1 MRLWCLWA
9 HVWGGAE
16 RASLRDASQFYASPA
31 GEEGYDRFTNAWTTS
46 TDADCANDVFNVSE
60 TDVFSSKP
68 FINAAF
74 AYDRMIAL
82 AAAMHSAGENAS
94 GATVF
99 EAFTNVSF
107 DGATGEVAFDP
118 NGERLS
124 STVRYAVDVWR
135 ASGSELTAI
144 RVGSFTTKSGYTNSS
159 SDSLTWPKDT
169 YAPADA
175 VCSAKD
181 YEYAQRLHHALLY
194 SFALLML
201 RPGTHTA
208 SHAPPPPSHR
218 PFVSDHCEDMRR
230 TVKFSWTASSNC
242 TVGRALVTEGG
253 VLPVDSAIDCEYLQR
268 DQPVVY
274 VVYSLAGLA
283 MLSFVAALVLLVRLR
298 HAAAV
303 RQGQPLFLCVMAV
316 GGVVALVPIF
326 LIPGEPA
333 GSNCFAPTVV
343 AVFGFSLTF
352 GCLLL
357 KTYRIY
363 RLWETAKLLERI
375 ALTERSMAWRLCLLL
390 LIDAV
395 ALVAWGLVALPR
407 ATVEIEAVSGFGLVA
422 MKACTSG
429 TASNSFLV
437 RAYHPSPTALYS
449 TATTRSTSQIALSSP
464 SPS

>member
-1 MRLWCLWA
+1 MGLTAR
-9 HVWGGAE
+9 
-16 RASLRDASQFYASPA
+16 LRDASQFYASPA

-74 AYDRMIAL
+74 AYDCMIAL

-94 GATVF
+94 GAKVF

-144 RVGSFTTKSGYTNSS
+144 RVGSFTTKSGFTTQSS
-159 SDSLTWPKDT
+159 SDSFTWPKDT
-169 YAPADA
+169 YAHADA

-194 SFALLML
+194 SFALLVVQL
-201 RPGTHTA
+201 GHTA

-218 PFVSDHCEDMRR
+218 PFVSDCEGMRR

-274 VVYSLAGLA
+274 VMYLLAGLA
-283 MLSFVAALVLLVRLR
+283 MLSFFVALVLLVRLR

-333 GSNCFAPTVV
+333 GSNCFATTVV

-363 RLWETAKLLERI
+363 RLWEAARLLERI

-395 ALVAWGLVALPR
+395 VLVAWGHVALPR
-407 ATVEIEAVSGFGLVA
+407 ATVELEEVSGLGLVA
-422 MKACTSG
+422 MKSCTSG

-437 RAYHPSPTALYS
+437 RAYNPIVPGLAL
-449 TATTRSTSQIALSSP
+449 
-464 SPS
+464 

>member
-1 MRLWCLWA
+1 MC
-9 HVWGGAE
+9 GAE
-16 RASLRDASQFYASPA
+16 SACLRDASQFYASPA
-31 GEEGYDRFTNAWTTS
+31 GDEGYDRFTNAWTTS
-46 TDADCANDVFNVSE
+46 TDADCANDLFNVSE
-60 TDVFSSKP
+60 TNVFSSKP

-74 AYDRMIAL
+74 AYDCTIAL

-94 GATVF
+94 GAAVF
-99 EAFTNVSF
+99 KAFTNVSF
-107 DGATGEVAFDP
+107 EGATGEVAFDP
-118 NGERLS
+118 NGERNS

-135 ASGSELTAI
+135 ASGSGLTAI

-194 SFALLML
+194 SFALLIVQA
-201 RPGTHTA
+201 GHTA

-218 PFVSDHCEDMRR
+218 PVVSDHCEGMRR

-274 VVYSLAGLA
+274 VMYLLAGLA
-283 MLSFVAALVLLVRLR
+283 MLSFVVALVLLVRLR

-326 LIPGEPA
+326 LNPGEPSA
-333 GSNCFAPTVV
+333 SNCFAPIVTMFV
-343 AVFGFSLTF
+343 GFSLTF

-363 RLWETAKLLERI
+363 RLWEAARLLERI

-407 ATVEIEAVSGFGLVA
+407 ATVELEEVSGLKSVA
-422 MKACTSG
+422 MKSCTSG

-437 RAYHPSPTALYS
+437 RAYHPSPTAL
-449 TATTRSTSQIALSSP
+449 
-464 SPS
+464 